1 MPKLMT
7 IFSYFIIGIALIA
20 FLLVRKYR
28 IEIEKMDYQE
38 IKSIHSIEELSIYD
52 IVRLASSKETLDS
65 IFLNRDTTISLFK
78 YQINANYESPLI
90 YLPDNKENHIGSDEM
105 IKLKSLI
112 NGNNES
118 YQIISELAAECGRM
132 ESTIGAEIQ
141 FILRRLNGEKIFC
154 SSSILKHEYLN
165 RLMFK
170 LGIKTL

>member
-1 MPKLMT
+1 MLKFLK
-7 IFSYFIIGIALIA
+7 IFSFLLIGIATIA
-20 FLLVRKYR
+20 FLLIRKYR
-28 IEIEKMDYQE
+28 IEIEKMNYQE
-38 IKSIHSIEELSIYD
+38 INSINSIEELSIYN

-65 IFLNRDTTISLFK
+65 IFLNRDTTVSLFK
-78 YQINANYESPLI
+78 YQINANYESPI
-90 YLPDNKENHIGSDEM
+90 IHLPYNKESDIGSDE
-105 IKLKSLI
+105 IKRLKKLI

-154 SSSILKHEYLN
+154 SSSILRHEYLN

-170 LGIKTL
+170 LGIET